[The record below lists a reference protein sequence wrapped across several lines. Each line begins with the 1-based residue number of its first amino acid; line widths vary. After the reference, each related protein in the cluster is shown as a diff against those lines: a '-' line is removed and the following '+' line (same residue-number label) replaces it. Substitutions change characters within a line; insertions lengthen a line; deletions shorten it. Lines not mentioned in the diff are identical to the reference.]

1 MLFVL
6 KKIVLRIGGMTCSA
20 CSSGLEKY
28 LSRQEG
34 VSSASVNLVLSLATI
49 EYENLS
55 KKDLERFVKEAG
67 FQSLGE
73 FKGVEDLESK
83 KEDKTKYIVLGILIL
98 IMMYLGMGEMLGLP
112 TIPFLNMDYPVLLSS
127 VLLLITIVY
136 LIFGFD
142 ILKSGFTNLIHR
154 MPNMDTLVLFSVFFS
169 LAYSL
174 FGYVQI
180 ILGNLSYM
188 HHLYFES
195 AAMVL
200 YFVKLGRYI
209 ESFSKD
215 QTKSAIRKLVQITP
229 SKAIVKDGEKLTE
242 VTIDEVSTGDTL
254 VCRAG
259 DKVAV
264 DGTVTS
270 GKTYVD
276 ESFITGESAPVLK
289 TSGSKVIAGSICYD
303 GYIEYSAE
311 KIGKESTISEIVTM
325 VVDAT
330 NTKSKVQ
337 KMADRISGYFVPIIL
352 AIAIVTFILSYL
364 LGCSFSV
371 SFTHFVTVLVVAC
384 PCALGLAVPLVVV
397 VSNGLCAEKGLF
409 LRNGEVLERA
419 KTIDTIVLDKT
430 GTLTQGKLR
439 VYEFQNDSN
448 LTDAEFL
455 NVVANLESFSSHPIH
470 TAFDVTKKLDVSHFK
485 ELSGMGIL
493 AKINDDEYYLGNHK
507 ILTRL
512 KLKNRYQTKEDNYS
526 KSGCSIIYVVQNK
539 KLIGIIGVK
548 DTVREESKEA
558 IREFM
563 RRGIDVVMLTGD
575 HEGVANQIAK
585 EVGIR
590 HVISDVLSKEKAS
603 YIEKLK
609 QDGNRVIM
617 VGDGI
622 NDAPALVASSIG
634 ISINQG
640 TDVAMD
646 SADVILMNNN
656 LSNIIDFIDISKH
669 SYHIIWQ
676 NLFWA
681 FFYNA
686 LMIPIAAGLLLPL
699 GIAMNP
705 MVASIAMTISSLTV
719 VMNSLRLRRWKNER
733 N

>member
-1 MLFVL
+1 M

-229 SKAIVKDGEKLTE
+229 SKAIVKDGEKFTE

-337 KMADRISGYFVPIIL
+337 KMADRISGYFGPIIL

-470 TAFDVTKKLDVSHFK
+470 TAFDVTKKLDVSHFE

-512 KLKNRYQTKEDNYS
+512 KLKNRYQTKEDDYS
-526 KSGCSIIYVVQNK
+526 KAGCSIIYVVQNK

-558 IREFM
+558 IREFK

-585 EVGIR
+585 EVGVR
-590 HVISDVLSKEKAS
+590 HVISDVLPKEKAS

-609 QDGNRVIM
+609 QDGKHVIM

-656 LSNIIDFIDISKH
+656 LSNIIDFIDISKR

-699 GIAMNP
+699 GITMNP

>member
-1 MLFVL
+1 M

-34 VSSASVNLVLSLATI
+34 VSFASVNLVLSLATI

-311 KIGKESTISEIVTM
+311 QIGKESTISEIVTM

-470 TAFDVTKKLDVSHFK
+470 TAFDVTKKLDVSHFE

-512 KLKNRYQTKEDNYS
+512 KLKNRYQTKEDDYS
-526 KSGCSIIYVVQNK
+526 KAGCSIIYVVQNK

-558 IREFM
+558 IHEFM
-563 RRGIDVVMLTGD
+563 HRGIDVVMLTGD

-590 HVISDVLSKEKAS
+590 HVISDVLPKEKAS

-609 QDGNRVIM
+609 QDGKHVIM

-656 LSNIIDFIDISKH
+656 LSNIIDFIDISKQ

-699 GIAMNP
+699 GITMNP

>member
-1 MLFVL
+1 M

-34 VSSASVNLVLSLATI
+34 VSFASVNLVLSLATI

-83 KEDKTKYIVLGILIL
+83 KEDKTKYIVLGILIF

-448 LTDAEFL
+448 FSDVEFL

-470 TAFDVTKKLDVSHFK
+470 TAFDVTKKLDVSHFE

-526 KSGCSIIYVVQNK
+526 KAGCSIVYVVQNK

-590 HVISDVLSKEKAS
+590 HVISDVLPKEKAS

-609 QDGNRVIM
+609 QDGKHVIM

-656 LSNIIDFIDISKH
+656 LSNIIDFIDISKQ

-686 LMIPIAAGLLLPL
+686 LMIPIAAGLLSPL
-699 GIAMNP
+699 GITMNP

>member
-1 MLFVL
+1 M

-215 QTKSAIRKLVQITP
+215 QTKTAIRKLVQITP

-325 VVDAT
+325 IVDAT

-337 KMADRISGYFVPIIL
+337 KMADRISSYFVPIIL

-470 TAFDVTKKLDVSHFK
+470 TAFDVTKKLDVSHFE

-493 AKINDDEYYLGNHK
+493 AKLNDDEYYLGNHK

-512 KLKNRYQTKEDNYS
+512 KLKNRYQTKEDDYS
-526 KSGCSIIYVVQNK
+526 KAGCSIIYVVQNK

-590 HVISDVLSKEKAS
+590 HVISDVLPKEKAS

-609 QDGNRVIM
+609 QDGKHVIM

-656 LSNIIDFIDISKH
+656 LSNIIDFIDISKQ

-699 GIAMNP
+699 GITMNP

>member
-1 MLFVL
+1 M

-83 KEDKTKYIVLGILIL
+83 KEDKTKYIVLGILIF

-112 TIPFLNMDYPVLLSS
+112 TIPFLKMDYPVLLSS

-303 GYIEYSAE
+303 GYIEYRAE

-337 KMADRISGYFVPIIL
+337 KMADCISGYFVPIIL

-439 VYEFQNDSN
+439 VYEFKNDSN

-470 TAFDVTKKLDVSHFK
+470 TAFDVTKKLDVSHFE

-493 AKINDDEYYLGNHK
+493 AKINNDECYLGNHK

-512 KLKNRYQTKEDNYS
+512 KLKNRYQTKEDDYS
-526 KSGCSIIYVVQNK
+526 KAGCSIIYVVQNK

-558 IREFM
+558 ICEFM
-563 RRGIDVVMLTGD
+563 RREIDVVMLTGD

-590 HVISDVLSKEKAS
+590 HVISDVLPKEKAS

-609 QDGNRVIM
+609 QDGKRVIM

-656 LSNIIDFIDISKH
+656 LSNIIDFIDISKR

-686 LMIPIAAGLLLPL
+686 LMIPIAAGLLSPL
-699 GIAMNP
+699 GITMNP

>member
-1 MLFVL
+1 M

-229 SKAIVKDGEKLTE
+229 SKAILKDGEKLTE

-352 AIAIVTFILSYL
+352 AIAIVTFILSYF

-699 GIAMNP
+699 GITMNP

>member
-1 MLFVL
+1 M

-34 VSSASVNLVLSLATI
+34 VSFASVNLVLSLATI

-83 KEDKTKYIVLGILIL
+83 KEDKTKYIVLGILIF

-470 TAFDVTKKLDVSHFK
+470 TAFDVTKKLDVSHFE

-512 KLKNRYQTKEDNYS
+512 KLKNRYQTKEDDYS
-526 KSGCSIIYVVQNK
+526 KAGCSIIYVVQNE

-558 IREFM
+558 IREFK

-590 HVISDVLSKEKAS
+590 HVISDVLPKEKAS

-609 QDGNRVIM
+609 QDGKHVIM

-656 LSNIIDFIDISKH
+656 LSNIIDFIDISKR

-681 FFYNA
+681 FFYNV
-686 LMIPIAAGLLLPL
+686 LMIPIAAGLLSPL
-699 GIAMNP
+699 GITMNP

>member
-1 MLFVL
+1 M

-215 QTKSAIRKLVQITP
+215 QTKTAIRKLVQITP

-470 TAFDVTKKLDVSHFK
+470 TAFDVTKKLDVSHFE

-526 KSGCSIIYVVQNK
+526 KAGCSIIYVVQNK

-590 HVISDVLSKEKAS
+590 HVISDVLPKEKAS

-609 QDGNRVIM
+609 QDGKHVIM

-656 LSNIIDFIDISKH
+656 LSNIIDFIDISKR

-686 LMIPIAAGLLLPL
+686 LMIPIAAGLLSPL
-699 GIAMNP
+699 GITMNP

>member
-1 MLFVL
+1 M
-6 KKIVLRIGGMTCSA
+6 KKVVLRIGGMTCSA

-229 SKAIVKDGEKLTE
+229 SKAILKDGEKLTE

-448 LTDAEFL
+448 LSDAEFL

-470 TAFDVTKKLDVSHFK
+470 TAFDVTKKLDVSHFE

-590 HVISDVLSKEKAS
+590 HVISDVLPKEKAS

-656 LSNIIDFIDISKH
+656 LSNIIDFIDISKQ

-699 GIAMNP
+699 GITMNP

>member
-1 MLFVL
+1 M

-229 SKAIVKDGEKLTE
+229 SKAILKDGEKLTE

-470 TAFDVTKKLDVSHFK
+470 TAFDVTKKLDVSHFE

-512 KLKNRYQTKEDNYS
+512 KLKNRYQTKEDDYS
-526 KSGCSIIYVVQNK
+526 KAGCSIIYVVQNK

-563 RRGIDVVMLTGD
+563 HRGIDVVMLTGD

-590 HVISDVLSKEKAS
+590 HVISDVLPKEKAS

-609 QDGNRVIM
+609 QDGKHVIM

-656 LSNIIDFIDISKH
+656 LSNIIDFIDISKR

-686 LMIPIAAGLLLPL
+686 LMIPIAAGLLSPL
-699 GIAMNP
+699 GITMNP

>member
-1 MLFVL
+1 M

-169 LAYSL
+169 LVYSL

-229 SKAIVKDGEKLTE
+229 SKAILKDGEKLTE

-254 VCRAG
+254 VCRTG

-352 AIAIVTFILSYL
+352 ATAIVTFILSYL

-448 LTDAEFL
+448 LSDAEFL

-470 TAFDVTKKLDVSHFK
+470 TAFDVTKKLDVSHFE

-493 AKINDDEYYLGNHK
+493 AKINDDEYYLANHK

-526 KSGCSIIYVVQNK
+526 KAGCSIIYVVQNK

-590 HVISDVLSKEKAS
+590 HVISDVLPKEKAS

-656 LSNIIDFIDISKH
+656 LSNIIDFIDISKQ

-699 GIAMNP
+699 GITMNP

>member
-1 MLFVL
+1 M

-215 QTKSAIRKLVQITP
+215 QTKTAIRKLVQITP

-364 LGCSFSV
+364 LGCSFLV

-470 TAFDVTKKLDVSHFK
+470 TAFDVTKKLDVSHFE

-526 KSGCSIIYVVQNK
+526 KAGCSIIYVVQNK
-539 KLIGIIGVK
+539 KLIGIISVK

-558 IREFM
+558 IHEFM

-590 HVISDVLSKEKAS
+590 HVISDVLPKEKAS

-609 QDGNRVIM
+609 QDGKHVIM

-656 LSNIIDFIDISKH
+656 LSNIIDFIDISKR

-686 LMIPIAAGLLLPL
+686 LMIPIAAGLLSPL
-699 GIAMNP
+699 GITMNP

>member
-1 MLFVL
+1 M

-142 ILKSGFTNLIHR
+142 ILKSGFTNLIHC

-229 SKAIVKDGEKLTE
+229 SKAILKDGEKLTE

-448 LTDAEFL
+448 LSDAEFL

-470 TAFDVTKKLDVSHFK
+470 TAFDVTKKLDVSHFE

-526 KSGCSIIYVVQNK
+526 KSGCSIVYVVQNK

-548 DTVREESKEA
+548 DTVREESKDA

-590 HVISDVLSKEKAS
+590 HVISDVLPKEKAS

-656 LSNIIDFIDISKH
+656 LSNIIDFIDISKQ

-699 GIAMNP
+699 GITMNP

>member
-1 MLFVL
+1 M

-229 SKAIVKDGEKLTE
+229 SKAILKDGEKLTE

-352 AIAIVTFILSYL
+352 ATAIVTFILSYL

-448 LTDAEFL
+448 LSDAEFL

-470 TAFDVTKKLDVSHFK
+470 TAFDVTKKLDVSHFE

-526 KSGCSIIYVVQNK
+526 KAGCSIVYVVQNK

-590 HVISDVLSKEKAS
+590 HVISDVLPKEKAS

-656 LSNIIDFIDISKH
+656 LSNIIDFIDISKQ

-699 GIAMNP
+699 GITMNP

>member
-1 MLFVL
+1 M

-112 TIPFLNMDYPVLLSS
+112 TIPFLNMDHPVSLSS

-136 LIFGFD
+136 LISGFD

-229 SKAIVKDGEKLTE
+229 SKAILKDGEKLTE

-448 LTDAEFL
+448 LSDAEFL

-470 TAFDVTKKLDVSHFK
+470 TAFVVTKKLDVSHFE

-512 KLKNRYQTKEDNYS
+512 KLNNRYQTKEDNYS
-526 KSGCSIIYVVQNK
+526 KAGCSIIYVVQNK

-590 HVISDVLSKEKAS
+590 HVISDVLPKEKAS

-656 LSNIIDFIDISKH
+656 LSNIIDFIDISKQ

-699 GIAMNP
+699 GITMNP

>member
-1 MLFVL
+1 M

-215 QTKSAIRKLVQITP
+215 QTKTAIRKLVQITP

-470 TAFDVTKKLDVSHFK
+470 TAFDVTKKLDVSHFE

-526 KSGCSIIYVVQNK
+526 KAGCSIVYVVQNK

-548 DTVREESKEA
+548 DTVREESKGA

-590 HVISDVLSKEKAS
+590 HVISDVLPKEKAS

-609 QDGNRVIM
+609 QDGKHVIM

-656 LSNIIDFIDISKH
+656 LSNIIDFIDISKR

-686 LMIPIAAGLLLPL
+686 LMIPIAAGLLSPL
-699 GIAMNP
+699 GITMNP

>member
-1 MLFVL
+1 M

-470 TAFDVTKKLDVSHFK
+470 TAFDVTKKLDVSHFE

-526 KSGCSIIYVVQNK
+526 KAGCSIIYVVQNK

-563 RRGIDVVMLTGD
+563 HRGIDVVMLTGD

-590 HVISDVLSKEKAS
+590 HVISDVLPKEKAS

-609 QDGNRVIM
+609 QDGKRVIM

-656 LSNIIDFIDISKH
+656 LSNIIDFIDISKC

-686 LMIPIAAGLLLPL
+686 LMIPIAAGLLSPL
-699 GIAMNP
+699 GITMNP

>member
-1 MLFVL
+1 M

-142 ILKSGFTNLIHR
+142 ILKSGFMNLIHR

-229 SKAIVKDGEKLTE
+229 SKAILKDGEKLTE

-337 KMADRISGYFVPIIL
+337 KMADRISSYFVPIIL

-448 LTDAEFL
+448 LSDAEFL

-470 TAFDVTKKLDVSHFK
+470 TAFDVTKKLDVSHFE

-493 AKINDDEYYLGNHK
+493 AKINDEYYLGNHK

-512 KLKNRYQTKEDNYS
+512 KLKNRYQTKEDDYS
-526 KSGCSIIYVVQNK
+526 KAGCSIVYVVQNK

-558 IREFM
+558 IREFK
-563 RRGIDVVMLTGD
+563 RREIDVVMLTGD

-590 HVISDVLSKEKAS
+590 HVISDVLPKEKAS

-609 QDGNRVIM
+609 QDGKHVIM

-656 LSNIIDFIDISKH
+656 LSNIIDFIDISKR

-699 GIAMNP
+699 GITMNP

>member
-1 MLFVL
+1 M

-34 VSSASVNLVLSLATI
+34 VSFASVNLVLSLATI

-83 KEDKTKYIVLGILIL
+83 KEDKTKYIVLGILIF

-169 LAYSL
+169 LVYSL

-229 SKAIVKDGEKLTE
+229 SKAILKDGEKLTE

-330 NTKSKVQ
+330 NMKSKVQ

-448 LTDAEFL
+448 LSDAEFL

-470 TAFDVTKKLDVSHFK
+470 TAFDVTKKLDVSHFE

-512 KLKNRYQTKEDNYS
+512 KLKNRYQTKEDDYS
-526 KSGCSIIYVVQNK
+526 KAGCSIIYVVQNK

-558 IREFM
+558 IHEFM

-590 HVISDVLSKEKAS
+590 HVISDVLPKEKAS

-609 QDGNRVIM
+609 QDGKHVIM

-656 LSNIIDFIDISKH
+656 LSNIIDFIDISKQ

-699 GIAMNP
+699 GITMNP

>member
-1 MLFVL
+1 M

-34 VSSASVNLVLSLATI
+34 VSFASVNLVLSLATI

-83 KEDKTKYIVLGILIL
+83 KEDKTKYIVLGILIF

-229 SKAIVKDGEKLTE
+229 SKAILKDGEKLTE

-337 KMADRISGYFVPIIL
+337 KMADRISSYFVPIIL

-470 TAFDVTKKLDVSHFK
+470 TAFDVTKKLDVSHFE

-590 HVISDVLSKEKAS
+590 HVISDVLPKEKAS

-656 LSNIIDFIDISKH
+656 LSNIIDFIDISKQ

-699 GIAMNP
+699 GITMNP

>member
-1 MLFVL
+1 M

-169 LAYSL
+169 LVYSL

-448 LTDAEFL
+448 LSDAEFL

-470 TAFDVTKKLDVSHFK
+470 TAFDVTKKLDVSHFE

-526 KSGCSIIYVVQNK
+526 KAGCSIIYVVQNK
-539 KLIGIIGVK
+539 RLIGIIGVK

-590 HVISDVLSKEKAS
+590 HVISDVLPKEKAS

-656 LSNIIDFIDISKH
+656 LFNIIDFIDISKQ

-699 GIAMNP
+699 GITMNP

>member
-1 MLFVL
+1 M

-67 FQSLGE
+67 FQRLGE

-448 LTDAEFL
+448 LKDSEFL
-455 NVVANLESFSSHPIH
+455 NVIANLESFSSHPIH
-470 TAFDVTKKLDVSHFK
+470 TAFDVTKKLDVSHFE

-512 KLKNRYQTKEDNYS
+512 KLKNRYQTKEDDYS
-526 KSGCSIIYVVQNK
+526 KAGCSIVYVVQNK

-558 IREFM
+558 IREFK
-563 RRGIDVVMLTGD
+563 RREIDVVMLTGD

-590 HVISDVLSKEKAS
+590 HVISDVLPKEKAS

-609 QDGNRVIM
+609 QDGKHVIM

-656 LSNIIDFIDISKH
+656 LSNIIDFIDISKR

-686 LMIPIAAGLLLPL
+686 LMIPIAAGFLSPL
-699 GIAMNP
+699 GITMNP

>member
-1 MLFVL
+1 M

-229 SKAIVKDGEKLTE
+229 SKAILKDGEKLTE

-470 TAFDVTKKLDVSHFK
+470 TAFDVTKKLDVSHFE

-512 KLKNRYQTKEDNYS
+512 KLNNRYQTKEDNYS
-526 KSGCSIIYVVQNK
+526 KAGCSIIYVVQNK

-563 RRGIDVVMLTGD
+563 RHGIDVVMLTGD

-590 HVISDVLSKEKAS
+590 HVISDVLPKEKAS

-656 LSNIIDFIDISKH
+656 LSNIIDFIDISKQ

-699 GIAMNP
+699 GITMNP

>member
-1 MLFVL
+1 M

-215 QTKSAIRKLVQITP
+215 QTKTAIRKLVQITP

-337 KMADRISGYFVPIIL
+337 KMADRISSYFVPIIL

-448 LTDAEFL
+448 LSDAEFL

-470 TAFDVTKKLDVSHFK
+470 TAFDVTKKLDVSHFE

-590 HVISDVLSKEKAS
+590 HVISDVLPKEKAS

-656 LSNIIDFIDISKH
+656 LSNIIDFIDISKQ

-699 GIAMNP
+699 GITMNP

>member
-1 MLFVL
+1 M

-337 KMADRISGYFVPIIL
+337 KMADRISSYFVPIIL

-364 LGCSFSV
+364 LGCSFLV
-371 SFTHFVTVLVVAC
+371 SFMHFVTVLVVAC

-470 TAFDVTKKLDVSHFK
+470 TAFDVTKKLDVSHFE

-512 KLKNRYQTKEDNYS
+512 KLKNRYQTKEDDYS
-526 KSGCSIIYVVQNK
+526 KAGCSIIYVVQNK

-590 HVISDVLSKEKAS
+590 HVISDVLPKEKAS

-656 LSNIIDFIDISKH
+656 LSNIIDFIDISKQ

-686 LMIPIAAGLLLPL
+686 LMIPIAAGLLSPL
-699 GIAMNP
+699 GITMNP

>member
-1 MLFVL
+1 M

-229 SKAIVKDGEKLTE
+229 SKAILKDGEKLTE

-337 KMADRISGYFVPIIL
+337 KMADRISSYFVPIIL

-448 LTDAEFL
+448 LSDAEFL

-470 TAFDVTKKLDVSHFK
+470 TAFDVTKKLDVSHFE

-590 HVISDVLSKEKAS
+590 HVISDVLPKEKAS

-656 LSNIIDFIDISKH
+656 LSNIIDFIDISKQ

-686 LMIPIAAGLLLPL
+686 LMIPIAAGFLSPL
-699 GIAMNP
+699 GITMNP

>member
-1 MLFVL
+1 M

-34 VSSASVNLVLSLATI
+34 VSFASVNLVLSLATI

-83 KEDKTKYIVLGILIL
+83 KEDKTKYIVLGILIF

-470 TAFDVTKKLDVSHFK
+470 TAFDVTKKLDVSHFE

-493 AKINDDEYYLGNHK
+493 AKINDEYYLGNHK

-526 KSGCSIIYVVQNK
+526 KAGCSIIYVVQNK

-590 HVISDVLSKEKAS
+590 HVISDVLPKEKAS

-609 QDGNRVIM
+609 QDGKHVIM

-656 LSNIIDFIDISKH
+656 LSNIIDFIDISKQ

-699 GIAMNP
+699 GITMNP

>member
-1 MLFVL
+1 M
-6 KKIVLRIGGMTCSA
+6 KKIVLRIGGMTCGA

-470 TAFDVTKKLDVSHFK
+470 TAFDVTKKLDVSHFE

-512 KLKNRYQTKEDNYS
+512 KLKNRYQTKEDDYS
-526 KSGCSIIYVVQNK
+526 KAGCSIIYVVQNK

-558 IREFM
+558 IHEFM
-563 RRGIDVVMLTGD
+563 HRGIDVVMLTGD

-590 HVISDVLSKEKAS
+590 HVISDVLPKEKAS

-609 QDGNRVIM
+609 QDGKHVIM

-656 LSNIIDFIDISKH
+656 LSNIIDFIDISKR

-686 LMIPIAAGLLLPL
+686 LMIPIAAGFLSPL
-699 GIAMNP
+699 GITMNP

>member
-1 MLFVL
+1 M

-337 KMADRISGYFVPIIL
+337 KMADRISSYFVPIIL

-470 TAFDVTKKLDVSHFK
+470 TAFDVTKKLDVSHFE

-526 KSGCSIIYVVQNK
+526 KAGCSIIYVVQNK

-590 HVISDVLSKEKAS
+590 HVISDVLPKEKAS

-609 QDGNRVIM
+609 QDGKHVIM

-656 LSNIIDFIDISKH
+656 LSNIIDFIDISKQ

-699 GIAMNP
+699 GITMNP

>member
-1 MLFVL
+1 M

-470 TAFDVTKKLDVSHFK
+470 TAFDVTKKLDVSHFE

-493 AKINDDEYYLGNHK
+493 AKINDEYYLGNHK

-512 KLKNRYQTKEDNYS
+512 KLKNRYQTKEDDYS
-526 KSGCSIIYVVQNK
+526 KAGCSIIYVVQNK

-558 IREFM
+558 IREFK

-590 HVISDVLSKEKAS
+590 HVISDVLPKEKAS

-656 LSNIIDFIDISKH
+656 LSNIIDFIDISKQ

-686 LMIPIAAGLLLPL
+686 LMIPIAAGFLSPL
-699 GIAMNP
+699 GITMNP

>member
-1 MLFVL
+1 M

-83 KEDKTKYIVLGILIL
+83 KEDKTKYIVLGILIF

-364 LGCSFSV
+364 LGCSFLV

-470 TAFDVTKKLDVSHFK
+470 TAFDVTKKLDVSHFE

-512 KLKNRYQTKEDNYS
+512 KLKNRYQTKEDDYS
-526 KSGCSIIYVVQNK
+526 KAGCSIIYVVQNK

-563 RRGIDVVMLTGD
+563 HRGIDVVMLTGD

-590 HVISDVLSKEKAS
+590 HVISDVLPKEKAS

-609 QDGNRVIM
+609 QDGKRVIM

-656 LSNIIDFIDISKH
+656 LSNIIDFIDISKR

-686 LMIPIAAGLLLPL
+686 LMIPIAAGLLSPL
-699 GIAMNP
+699 GITMNP

>member
-1 MLFVL
+1 M

-371 SFTHFVTVLVVAC
+371 SFTHFVTALVVAC

-448 LTDAEFL
+448 LSDAEFL

-470 TAFDVTKKLDVSHFK
+470 TAFDVTKKLDVSYFE

-526 KSGCSIIYVVQNK
+526 KAGCSIVYVVQNK

-590 HVISDVLSKEKAS
+590 HVISDVLPKEKAS

-609 QDGNRVIM
+609 QDGKHVIM

-656 LSNIIDFIDISKH
+656 LSNIIDFIDISKQ

-686 LMIPIAAGLLLPL
+686 LMIPNAAGLLLPL
-699 GIAMNP
+699 GITMNP

>member
-1 MLFVL
+1 M

-127 VLLLITIVY
+127 VFLLITIVY

-337 KMADRISGYFVPIIL
+337 KMADRISSYFVPIIL

-470 TAFDVTKKLDVSHFK
+470 TAFDVTKKLDVSHFE

-512 KLKNRYQTKEDNYS
+512 KLKNRYQTKEDDYS
-526 KSGCSIIYVVQNK
+526 KAGCSIIYVVQNK

-558 IREFM
+558 IHEFM

-590 HVISDVLSKEKAS
+590 HVISDVLPKEKAS

-609 QDGNRVIM
+609 QDGKHVIM

-656 LSNIIDFIDISKH
+656 LSNIIDFIDISKQ

-686 LMIPIAAGLLLPL
+686 LMIPIAAGFLSPL
-699 GIAMNP
+699 GITMNP

>member
-1 MLFVL
+1 M

-34 VSSASVNLVLSLATI
+34 VSFASVNLVLSLATI

-229 SKAIVKDGEKLTE
+229 SKAILKDGEKLTE

-337 KMADRISGYFVPIIL
+337 KMADRISSYFVPIIL

-448 LTDAEFL
+448 LSDAEFL

-470 TAFDVTKKLDVSHFK
+470 TAFDVTKKLDVSHFE

-590 HVISDVLSKEKAS
+590 HVISDVLPKEKAS

-656 LSNIIDFIDISKH
+656 LSNIIDFIDISKQ

-699 GIAMNP
+699 GITMNP

>member
-1 MLFVL
+1 M

-364 LGCSFSV
+364 LGCSFLV

-448 LTDAEFL
+448 LTDAKFL

-470 TAFDVTKKLDVSHFK
+470 TAFDVTKKLDVSHFE

-526 KSGCSIIYVVQNK
+526 KAGCSIIYVVQNK

-558 IREFM
+558 IREFK

-590 HVISDVLSKEKAS
+590 HVISDVLPKEKAS

-609 QDGNRVIM
+609 QDGKHVIM

-656 LSNIIDFIDISKH
+656 LSNIIDFIDISKR

-681 FFYNA
+681 FFYNV
-686 LMIPIAAGLLLPL
+686 LMIPIAAGLLSPL
-699 GIAMNP
+699 GITMNP

>member
-1 MLFVL
+1 M

-229 SKAIVKDGEKLTE
+229 SKAILKDGEKLTE

-325 VVDAT
+325 IVDAT

-364 LGCSFSV
+364 LGCSFLV

-470 TAFDVTKKLDVSHFK
+470 TAFDVTKKLDVSHFE

-512 KLKNRYQTKEDNYS
+512 KLKNRYQTKEDDYS
-526 KSGCSIIYVVQNK
+526 KAGCSIIYVVQNK

-558 IREFM
+558 IHEFM
-563 RRGIDVVMLTGD
+563 HRGIDVVMLTGD

-590 HVISDVLSKEKAS
+590 HVISDVLPKEKAS

-609 QDGNRVIM
+609 QDGKHVIM

-656 LSNIIDFIDISKH
+656 LSNIIDFIDISKQ

-686 LMIPIAAGLLLPL
+686 LMIPIAAGFLSPL
-699 GIAMNP
+699 GITMNP

>member
-1 MLFVL
+1 M

-142 ILKSGFTNLIHR
+142 VLKSGFTNLIHR

-470 TAFDVTKKLDVSHFK
+470 TAFDVTKKLDVSHFE

-512 KLKNRYQTKEDNYS
+512 KLKNRYQTREDDYS
-526 KSGCSIIYVVQNK
+526 KAGCSIVYVVQNK

-558 IREFM
+558 IREFK

-590 HVISDVLSKEKAS
+590 HVISDVLPKEKAS

-609 QDGNRVIM
+609 QDGKHVIM

-656 LSNIIDFIDISKH
+656 LSNIIDFIDISKR

-686 LMIPIAAGLLLPL
+686 LMIPIAAGLLSPL
-699 GIAMNP
+699 GITMNP

>member
-1 MLFVL
+1 M

-229 SKAIVKDGEKLTE
+229 SKAILKDGEKLTE

-303 GYIEYSAE
+303 WYIEYSAE

-470 TAFDVTKKLDVSHFK
+470 TAFDVTKKLDVSHFE

-590 HVISDVLSKEKAS
+590 HVISDVLPKEKAS

-656 LSNIIDFIDISKH
+656 LSNIIDFIDISKQ

-699 GIAMNP
+699 VITMNP

>member
-1 MLFVL
+1 M

-73 FKGVEDLESK
+73 FKGIEDLESK

-142 ILKSGFTNLIHR
+142 ILKSGFTNMIHR

-169 LAYSL
+169 LVYSL

-229 SKAIVKDGEKLTE
+229 SKAILKDGEKLTE

-254 VCRAG
+254 VCKAG

-276 ESFITGESAPVLK
+276 ESFITGESVPVLK

-364 LGCSFSV
+364 LGCSFSL

-448 LTDAEFL
+448 FSDVEFL

-470 TAFDVTKKLDVSHFK
+470 TAFDVTKKLDVSHFE

-512 KLKNRYQTKEDNYS
+512 KLKNSYQTKEDNYS
-526 KSGCSIIYVVQNK
+526 KAGCSIIYVVQNK

-590 HVISDVLSKEKAS
+590 HVISDVLPKEKAS

-609 QDGNRVIM
+609 QDGKHVIM

-656 LSNIIDFIDISKH
+656 LSNIIDFIDISKR

-699 GIAMNP
+699 GITMNP